1 MVTRHR
7 LCTAPWLDHNVK
19 RMKLDSKYFDQIRVK
34 PSTPRDVDEDAHVC
48 EWKGCANA
56 GAHKA
61 PMGRGREGKYYR
73 FCLDHVRQ
81 FNASYNYFTGMS
93 DAEVE
98 AFRKGAVTGHRPT
111 WKLGADKGGTD
122 NISETDAAN
131 PRARRYAQFARG
143 GTRDPHHVL
152 DDSDAVSHGTQRP
165 APRRTLRPLER
176 RAFEALDLAETAQS
190 PEIKA
195 RYKELVKRHHPDANG
210 GDRGAE
216 DKLREIIQA
225 YNYLKQAGLA

>member
-1 MVTRHR
+1 
-7 LCTAPWLDHNVK
+7 
-19 RMKLDSKYFDQIRVK
+19 MKLDSKYFDQIRVK
-34 PSTPRDVDEDAHVC
+34 PSAPRDADEDSHVC
-48 EWKGCANA
+48 EWKGCTNA

-122 NISETDAAN
+122 NLSEADSAN

-143 GTRDPHHVL
+143 GTQDPHHVL
-152 DDSDAVSHGTQRP
+152 DDSDAVSHGTPRS
-165 APRRTLRPLER
+165 APRRNLRPLER

>member
-1 MVTRHR
+1 MRS
-7 LCTAPWLDHNVK
+7 K
-19 RMKLDSKYFDQIRVK
+19 MKLDSKYFDQIRVK
-34 PSTPRDVDEDAHVC
+34 PAAPREADEDAHAC
-48 EWKGCANA
+48 EWKGCPNA
-56 GAHKA
+56 GQHKA

-73 FCLDHVRQ
+73 FCLEHVRQ

-98 AFRKGAVTGHRPT
+98 AFRKGAITGHRPT

-122 NISETDAAN
+122 NLSEADPAN
-131 PRARRYAQFARG
+131 ARARRYAQFARK
-143 GTRDPHHVL
+143 GTQDPHHVL
-152 DDSDAVSHGTQRP
+152 DDSDAVSHGTPRP

-176 RAFEALDLAETAQS
+176 KAFEALDLAETAQS
-190 PEIKA
+190 PEIKS
-195 RYKELVKRHHPDANG
+195 RFKELVKRHHPDANG